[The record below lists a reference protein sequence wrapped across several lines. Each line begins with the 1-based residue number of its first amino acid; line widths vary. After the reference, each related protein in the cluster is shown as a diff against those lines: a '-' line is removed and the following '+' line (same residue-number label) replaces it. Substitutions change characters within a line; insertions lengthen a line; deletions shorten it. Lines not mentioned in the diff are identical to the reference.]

1 MKKTITATLLAQPDK
16 ASASIM
22 NGDEQTIVVNALD
35 PAGAT
40 TCTATNDE
48 GTYRARAGAG
58 MRVKRSSDDLV
69 VRCENRHQV
78 ATAVIESS
86 NQWWYY
92 PINAIVWDLCL
103 ISCVIDTATGN
114 IYEYPSR
121 TDVLMVYKEE
131 HAL

>member
-1 MKKTITATLLAQPDK
+1 MKNTITAALLAL
-16 ASASIM
+16 ALSGCASIM
-22 NGDEQTIVVNALD
+22 NGSEQTIVVNALD
-35 PAGAT
+35 PAGNT

-58 MRVKRSSDDLV
+58 MRVRRSSDDLV

-114 IYEYPSR
+114 IFKYPSS
-121 TDVLMVYKEE
+121 TDVMMIYKEE
-131 HAL
+131 NAL